1 MPIKSRI
8 ADPNTQNNS
17 NTINAVVLLRRV
29 NLKISLLL
37 SPWVK
42 VANIGRSPMGSIA
55 TNTITK
61 FSTNRL
67 SMIVVYY
74 QFEW

>member
-37 SPWVK
+37 SPCVN
-42 VANIGRSPMGSIA
+42 VANIGSRPIGSIA
-55 TNTITK
+55 TNIITK
-61 FSTNRL
+61 FSTKRL
-67 SMIVVYY
+67 SMFAVY
-74 QFEW
+74 